1 MTNIES
7 LLAEPAPKMGDVPNT
22 SVKLIRGV
30 QMGDNWVNNAVVRE
44 MTGDDEEFLSSL
56 EAKNNS
62 NYGDYVLN
70 LLKRT
75 VVSIGDINVAT
86 TPMVLNDLLVGD
98 RDLLFI
104 AVIRA
109 TYGRNREFKV
119 VCPHCN
125 RSNDLMIDLES
136 DFPVEGD
143 VTKVFKPLEVILRNG
158 SKLELNHPTAGDSA
172 AVGRSNKNIAQ
183 QNTAMIARCAR
194 VEVPNKEEWARSL
207 SVADRS
213 TIVNAVY
220 AAKVG
225 PTPREVNAPCAHC
238 AEEIT
243 LMFDWVSLLFG

>member
-1 MTNIES
+1 MTNIDS
-7 LLAEPAPKMGDVPNT
+7 IMSEPAPKMQDAPDAT
-22 SVKLIRGV
+22 VKLIRGI
-30 QMGDNWVNNAVVRE
+30 QMGENWLTNAVVRE
-44 MTGDDEEFLSSL
+44 MTGDDEEFLSGL
-56 EAKNNS
+56 DARANS
-62 NYGDYVLN
+62 NYGEYVLN
-70 LLKRT
+70 LLRRT
-75 VVSIGDINVAT
+75 VVSIGDIDIT
-86 TPMVLNDLLVGD
+86 KTPTALNELIVGD

-109 TYGRNREFKV
+109 TYGQHREFKV
-119 VCPHCN
+119 MCPHCN
-125 RSNDLMIDLES
+125 KSNDLMIDLKE
-136 DFPVEGD
+136 DFPIEGD
-143 VTKVFKPLEVILRNG
+143 TSKVFKPLEVTLRNG

-172 AVGRSNKNIAQ
+172 IVGRANKNIAQ

-194 VEVPNKEEWARSL
+194 VNVPNKEEWARSL

-220 AAKVG
+220 EAKIG